1 MKSVDLDTSEVIS
14 IAHDVIYNDNDNE
27 SISVENGRTEN
38 SNKRKHSSG
47 ASGASGASGT
57 SSPKLASEVIKVPGR
72 NENLKLKVAAL
83 FTEGLKIARIGTF
96 NVERKINKSGRDGVV
111 VVSCKSRDDRESIL
125 SAKNKL
131 KVSRQYSNIYIHPD
145 MTLQQRIES
154 ENMRVL
160 AKTLKSVNPDL
171 RVRGSRLVDESAR
184 SDSQSNA
191 RFK

>member
-1 MKSVDLDTSEVIS
+1 MITRNLPE
-14 IAHDVIYNDNDNE
+14 
-27 SISVENGRTEN
+27 
-38 SNKRKHSSG
+38 
-47 ASGASGASGT
+47 
-57 SSPKLASEVIKVPGR
+57 GR

-83 FTEGLKIARIGTF
+83 FTEGLKLARIGTF

-191 RFK
+191 RSNRRREHNSHTGSYDRHSSTSRHRDSSDYRTQRSSYNESFDRRSSRHHSEHYMQDYSNQ